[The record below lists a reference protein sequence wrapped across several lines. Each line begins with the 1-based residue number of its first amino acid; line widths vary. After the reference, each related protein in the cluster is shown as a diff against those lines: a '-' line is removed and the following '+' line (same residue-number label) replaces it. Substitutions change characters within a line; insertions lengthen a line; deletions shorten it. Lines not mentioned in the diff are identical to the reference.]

1 MQKYRN
7 REFAYDKISN
17 NMFPAFQ
24 KSLNRTSFSQK
35 HKKAVDGMIHSYQ
48 IVYGEVLKNKIDSM
62 VIVPDLIINWD

>member
-1 MQKYRN
+1 
-7 REFAYDKISN
+7 
-17 NMFPAFQ
+17 MFPAFQ